1 MPPSRLSMA
10 ITVFMSLIEE
20 DITSIALTER
30 RSSLVR
36 RPNQE
41 RGSPLQGSESET
53 HSSIRRNSKD
63 RVIEFA
69 ESTFIESGTYDL
81 TNQQQR
87 TERLERT
94 PNQTP
99 TISRANSAS
108 NLVAS
113 STGVEFSLPPVDGG
127 FNAWMVLLG
136 GFVIEG
142 FVWGYTSSFSV
153 YLQHY
158 QKQPEFAGASVTELT
173 IIGTLATGVSYMGGF
188 VVGLLGGRFSLKTMM
203 YAGSVTMVVALV
215 AASFATQVWHLIL
228 TQGFLFGLGG
238 AFGKQSLIVVMSQ
251 TSNSNRFPL
260 NYQSLQLLVGFIYAG
275 AGVFGL
281 ACPTLIDMSLKS
293 IDWRWTLRVVALF
306 VLVFC
311 LGSSF
316 VIRPRHSTDDARSY
330 ASLSRKDFAF
340 IKSKRFLIMAGAVLF
355 QGLGFFVPNLFIQPY
370 AQWLG
375 SSEQVSTIM
384 LSILNAATI
393 IGQLALGHVCDR
405 YGYATS
411 AVISSG
417 VASLSVF
424 LLWGLAPQSFGLL
437 IAFAVIYGTFGSGFT
452 SSFPSIVTDIAGTEY
467 RKPILINGVFMLLR
481 GIGNVVGNP
490 IGSVILTSTSGA
502 AGWADMSYFV
512 GSTLIASAVCGAVI
526 RFVPSRMIA

>member
-1 MPPSRLSMA
+1 
-10 ITVFMSLIEE
+10 MSLLEE

-53 HSSIRRNSKD
+53 HSTIRRNSKD
-63 RVIEFA
+63 RVIEFE

-81 TNQQQR
+81 TNQQRR
-87 TERLERT
+87 TETLEIT

-99 TISRANSAS
+99 TLSRANSDA

-173 IIGTLATGVSYMGGF
+173 IIGTLATGMSYMGGF
-188 VVGLLGGRFSLKTMM
+188 VVGLLGGRFTLKTMM

-238 AFGKQSLIVVMSQ
+238 AFGKQSRFGVIAA
-251 TSNSNRFPL
+251 TSNTFINR
-260 NYQSLQLLVGFIYAG
+260 
-275 AGVFGL
+275 
-281 ACPTLIDMSLKS
+281 
-293 IDWRWTLRVVALF
+293 LF
-306 VLVFC
+306 
-311 LGSSF
+311 
-316 VIRPRHSTDDARSY
+316 
-330 ASLSRKDFAF
+330 
-340 IKSKRFLIMAGAVLF
+340 
-355 QGLGFFVPNLFIQPY
+355 
-370 AQWLG
+370 
-375 SSEQVSTIM
+375 
-384 LSILNAATI
+384 
-393 IGQLALGHVCDR
+393 
-405 YGYATS
+405 
-411 AVISSG
+411 
-417 VASLSVF
+417 
-424 LLWGLAPQSFGLL
+424 
-437 IAFAVIYGTFGSGFT
+437 
-452 SSFPSIVTDIAGTEY
+452 
-467 RKPILINGVFMLLR
+467 
-481 GIGNVVGNP
+481 
-490 IGSVILTSTSGA
+490 
-502 AGWADMSYFV
+502 
-512 GSTLIASAVCGAVI
+512 
-526 RFVPSRMIA
+526 

>member
-1 MPPSRLSMA
+1 
-10 ITVFMSLIEE
+10 MSLLEE

-41 RGSPLQGSESET
+41 RGFPLQRNESET
-53 HSSIRRNSKD
+53 NSTIRRNSKD
-63 RVIEFA
+63 RVVEFE
-69 ESTFIESGTYDL
+69 ESTLIESGTYDL

-87 TERLERT
+87 TEVLELT

-99 TISRANSAS
+99 TISRANSDA

-173 IIGTLATGVSYMGGF
+173 IIGTLATGISYIGGF
-188 VVGLLGGRFSLKTMM
+188 LVGLLGGRFTLKTMM
-203 YAGSVTMVVALV
+203 YAGSVTMVIALV

-238 AFGKQSLIVVMSQ
+238 AFVYNSLCMFIPIYFFKYRGIAS
-251 TSNSNRFPL
+251 
-260 NYQSLQLLVGFIYAG
+260 GFIYAG

-293 IDWRWTLRVVALF
+293 IDWRWTLRIVALF

-340 IKSKRFLIMAGAVLF
+340 IKNKRFLIMAGAVLF

-417 VASLSVF
+417 IASLSVF
-424 LLWGLAPQSFGLL
+424 LLWGFAGQSFGLL

-526 RFVPSRMIA
+526 RFMPSRIA